1 MAGLK
6 GGPTQ
11 DEVLAIALQKLALR
25 SGDRVL
31 DLGCGTGAVAIA
43 AAAIATE
50 VVAIDRRPEAIA
62 YARHAAGEAGAPN
75 ISFLEAEA
83 GEALPKLGAFDAAF
97 VGGTRG
103 LADLLPLLADGV
115 RRRIV
120 VNAVLLETVHRA
132 VTTMRSLEI
141 YREAVHVQCARAAP
155 LAGSVYFRPIDP
167 VYVIVGEGRCS

>member
-25 SGDRVL
+25 PGDRVL

-43 AAAIATE
+43 AAATAAE
-50 VVAIDRRPEAIA
+50 VVAIDRRPEAVA
-62 YARHAAGEAGAPN
+62 HARLAADEAGAAN
-75 ISFLEAEA
+75 VSFLEAEA
-83 GEALPKLGAFDAAF
+83 GEALPGLGAFDAAF

-120 VNAVLLETVHRA
+120 VNAVLVETVYRA
-132 VTTMRSLEI
+132 ITTMQSLGI

>member
-11 DEVLAIALQKLALR
+11 DEVLGIALRKLALR
-25 SGDRVL
+25 PGDRVL
-31 DLGCGTGAVAIA
+31 DLGCGTGAVSIA
-43 AAAIATE
+43 AAATAAE
-50 VVAIDRRPEAIA
+50 VVAIDRRPEAVA
-62 YARHAAGEAGAPN
+62 HARRAADEAGAPN

-83 GEALPKLGAFDAAF
+83 GEILPGLGPFDAAF
-97 VGGTRG
+97 VGGSRG
-103 LADLLPLLADGV
+103 LADVLPLLADRV

-132 VTTMRSLEI
+132 ITTMQSLGI

-167 VYVIVGEGRCS
+167 VFVIVGEGRCS

>member
-11 DEVLAIALQKLALR
+11 EEVLAIALQKLELR
-25 SGDRVL
+25 PGDRVL
-31 DLGCGTGAVAIA
+31 DLGCGTGRVAIA
-43 AAAIATE
+43 AAAQAAE

-62 YARHAAGEAGAPN
+62 LASRTAREVGADN

-83 GEALPKLGAFDAAF
+83 GAVLLGLGSFDAAF
-97 VGGTRG
+97 VGGSRG
-103 LADLLPLLADGV
+103 LDDLLVVLADRV

-120 VNAVLLETVHRA
+120 VNAVLVETLHRA
-132 VTTMRSLEI
+132 LVGMQALGI
-141 YREAVHVQCARAAP
+141 YEEAVHVQCARAVP

-167 VYVIVGEGRCS
+167 VYVIVGRGRCS

>member
-25 SGDRVL
+25 PGDRVL

-43 AAAIATE
+43 AAATAAE
-50 VVAIDRRPEAIA
+50 VVAIDRRPEAVA
-62 YARHAAGEAGAPN
+62 HARHAADEAGAAN
-75 ISFLEAEA
+75 VSFLEAEA
-83 GEALPKLGAFDAAF
+83 GEALPGLGTFDAAF
-97 VGGTRG
+97 VGGSRG
-103 LADLLPLLADGV
+103 LADLLPILAVRV

-120 VNAVLLETVHRA
+120 VNAVLIETLHRA
-132 VTTMRSLEI
+132 IATMESLGI
-141 YREAVHVQCARAAP
+141 YREAVHVQVARAAP

>member
-1 MAGLK
+1 MVGLK

-25 SGDRVL
+25 PGDRVL
-31 DLGCGTGAVAIA
+31 DLGCGTGAVSIA
-43 AAAIATE
+43 AAAISAE
-50 VVAIDRRPEAIA
+50 VIAIDRRPEAIA
-62 YARHAAGEAGAPN
+62 HARNAASEAGASN

-83 GEALPKLGAFDAAF
+83 VEALPGLDAFDAAF
-97 VGGTRG
+97 IGGTGG
-103 LADLLPLLADGV
+103 LADILPLLADSV

-120 VNAVLLETVHRA
+120 VNAVLVETVHRA
-132 VTTMRSLEI
+132 ITTMHQLGI